1 MTDVTRGFFIF
12 FVQGYWTRHTIL
24 FLSITKGGEASRLE
38 KEAASSKA
46 SIVFKASE
54 IELIQDRVKMVER
67 N

>member
-1 MTDVTRGFFIF
+1 MLR
-12 FVQGYWTRHTIL
+12 IL
-24 FLSITKGGEASRLE
+24 FSLSITKGGEASRLE